1 MDFQPAVFEF
11 ISKSAGTSRIGSTTC
26 LSYGDT
32 NLGGLLFCCLF
43 FWAGCGSQGDQPA
56 GSMVTEKTT
65 AALPTRSETVEIEK
79 INHQEDTERSNPVK
93 SKDPGTE
100 TESGNG
106 TTTGADKPLDSN
118 NEIGTNDHRETDTGE
133 PGNPSY
139 TNRLAKE
146 TSPYLLLHAHNPV
159 DWMPW
164 GEDALQMAKRDNKL
178 IFLSIGYSSCHWCH
192 VMERESFVNADIAK
206 FLNKNFVC
214 IKVDREERPDVDTVY
229 MTALQ
234 VYFQLVRSPQNGGWP
249 LSMFLTPDARP
260 FAGGTYFPPDTFR
273 EILNTLYTQWTDDAG
288 KIEEIAKVLTRL
300 SRQQLELP
308 SEGQVVSLNQ
318 SAVDRGLKE
327 LIEKFDAEHGGFG
340 FNPTD
345 PQIPKFPEPSNLL
358 FLINRARQIG
368 RQQDE
373 GASTDGSSA
382 DHVVVTML
390 NKTLTQMQIGGL
402 WDHVGG
408 GFHRYSVDRFW
419 HIPHFEKMLYDNGQL
434 ATVYA
439 EAHALTGR
447 DDYRRVVIALLD
459 FVLREMTQEEGGFY
473 AALDAESEGVEG
485 KYYRWSREEVQTA
498 LPADGL
504 ALFTSV
510 YGLDGSPNFEDHYA
524 LQLSRPLAETA
535 QEHDLEES
543 ALEDTLEAM
552 RDKLLHVRSE
562 RPRPLTDTKV
572 LTSWNGLMIRGFAD
586 AGRILERPQYVEA
599 AERAAQFVLNYLIE
613 EDGRLLRTYGMG
625 TSKLNAYLN
634 DYAFLVDGLIALHR
648 CNGDDQWLQTAN
660 QVTQKQIE
668 LFWDDQRGGFYFTSN
683 DHESLIARS
692 KNPVDGAEPS
702 GNSVAAQNLIYLA
715 DALDEPLYLEKA
727 RQTIDSVAGMVDR
740 SPAAAPRLLIAL
752 SELLDREGTD

>member
-1 MDFQPAVFEF
+1 M
-11 ISKSAGTSRIGSTTC
+11 
-26 LSYGDT
+26 
-32 NLGGLLFCCLF
+32 
-43 FWAGCGSQGDQPA
+43 
-56 GSMVTEKTT
+56 
-65 AALPTRSETVEIEK
+65 
-79 INHQEDTERSNPVK
+79 
-93 SKDPGTE
+93 
-100 TESGNG
+100 
-106 TTTGADKPLDSN
+106 
-118 NEIGTNDHRETDTGE
+118 
-133 PGNPSY
+133 
-139 TNRLAKE
+139 
-146 TSPYLLLHAHNPV
+146 
-159 DWMPW
+159 
-164 GEDALQMAKRDNKL
+164 
-178 IFLSIGYSSCHWCH
+178 
-192 VMERESFVNADIAK
+192 NADIAK
-206 FLNKNFVC
+206 FLNENFVC

-234 VYFQLVRSPQNGGWP
+234 VYFQLVRSPQGGGWP

-308 SEGQVVSLNQ
+308 SEGQVISLYQ
-318 SAVDRGLKE
+318 STVDGGLKE
-327 LIEKFDAEHGGFG
+327 LIEKFDTEHGGFG

-373 GASTDGSSA
+373 GASTDGSSV

-485 KYYRWSREEVQTA
+485 KYYRWLREEVQTA

-599 AERAAQFVLNYLIE
+599 AERAAQFVLNHLIE

-648 CNGDDQWLQTAN
+648 CNGDNQWLQTAN